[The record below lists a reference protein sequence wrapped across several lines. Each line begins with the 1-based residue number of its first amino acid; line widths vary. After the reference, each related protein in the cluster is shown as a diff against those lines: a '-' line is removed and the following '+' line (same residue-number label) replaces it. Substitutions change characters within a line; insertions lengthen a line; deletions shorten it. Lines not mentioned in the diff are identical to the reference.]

1 MNELHNLPNI
11 GSYIEEKLYEAGIY
25 EEAVL
30 RELGAK
36 AAFLKIREID
46 DTVCIRVLYA
56 LEGALQG
63 MKDSQ
68 LSASDKADLKA
79 FFKSL

>member
-1 MNELHNLPNI
+1 MSELHNLMNI
-11 GSYIEEKLYEAGIY
+11 GSYIEEKLYAAGIY
-25 EEAVL
+25 DEKTL
-30 RELGAK
+30 RELGSK
-36 AAFLKIREID
+36 EAFLKIRTMD

-63 MKDSQ
+63 IKDSQ

>member
-1 MNELHNLPNI
+1 MSELHNLPNI
-11 GSYIEEKLYEAGIY
+11 GSYIEEKLYAAGIY
-25 EEAVL
+25 EEAAL

-36 AAFLKIREID
+36 AAFLKIRELD

-63 MKDSQ
+63 VKDSQ
-68 LSASDKADLKA
+68 LPTSDKEALKA